1 MTSGKTWKQYDN
13 NNLPRNPHS
22 AFGDFPTDYMKGV
35 PKKNLKPFG
44 GMLTALKQS
53 LAEASIAS
61 KGTAILKKGDGL
73 GGKSVS
79 LNQAKP
85 KA

>member
-35 PKKNLKPFG
+35 PKKTTKTGG
-44 GMLTALKQS
+44 GMLSA
-53 LAEASIAS
+53 IA
-61 KGTAILKKGDGL
+61 
-73 GGKSVS
+73 
-79 LNQAKP
+79 Q
-85 KA
+85 